1 MSTANN
7 KPKQFQREI
16 RRNICTRRRYNVVR
30 YKPVELTN
38 NNNEKIRKIIQ
49 YVYTFILIL
58 LFSCVVLFYI
68 KCVHYM
74 HTRKQTNKH
83 LHFIWMGQIFLFVF
97 HTFFLQLL
105 YIRALASMCC
115 PNISSKNFCI
125 AYKCVFNITFALYFS
140 HACKSKTTSPDPDT
154 KNNKSHQPG
163 ETVATTHNTTQT
175 NRETRVTNRKIN
187 WVN

>member
-1 MSTANN
+1 MQRKKKTNFFSTASSLSTANN

-30 YKPVELTN
+30 YKPVELTNN

-97 HTFFLQLL
+97 HTFFYNYFTSEHLLRCAAPTFLQKIFALRTNVCLTLHLHFIFRMHASPRQLL
-105 YIRALASMCC
+105 QTQTQR
-115 PNISSKNFCI
+115 
-125 AYKCVFNITFALYFS
+125 
-140 HACKSKTTSPDPDT
+140 TTSR
-154 KNNKSHQPG
+154 
-163 ETVATTHNTTQT
+163 T
-175 NRETRVTNRKIN
+175 NRDKQ
-187 WVN
+187 